1 MPDPCR
7 SSLPLM
13 RKGIE
18 MLRYIVKRILALI
31 PVLFCVAFL
40 IFTMMYFSRGDP
52 ATMTLGDQATEEQLA
67 GGWTSPSGSS
77 SAATSGELCPGATW
91 ASPIRRGSM

>member
-1 MPDPCR
+1 
-7 SSLPLM
+7 
-13 RKGIE
+13 

-67 GGWTSPSGSS
+67 EWR
-77 SAATSGELCPGATW
+77 AAVRQLHLGNCVPGR
-91 ASPIRRGSM
+91 PGRLL

>member
-1 MPDPCR
+1 
-7 SSLPLM
+7 
-13 RKGIE
+13 

-67 GGWTSPSGSS
+67 EWRAARGLDKPFWQQFGSYIWGIVS
-77 SAATSGELCPGATW
+77 
-91 ASPIRRGSM
+91 RGDLGVSY